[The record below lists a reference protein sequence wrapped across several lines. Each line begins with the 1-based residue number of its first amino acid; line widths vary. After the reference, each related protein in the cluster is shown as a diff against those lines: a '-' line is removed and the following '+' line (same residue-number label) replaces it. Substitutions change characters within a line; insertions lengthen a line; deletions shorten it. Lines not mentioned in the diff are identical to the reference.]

1 MTSNW
6 LFNALYESN
15 EPHCV
20 WGAVLCLSLELFS
33 FVLVFRCRQLLY
45 SNISQGLGKKGER
58 LLKILPQVGN
68 VSWSPI
74 FLILWK
80 LSKFELPLF
89 LFLLSGTPVLDA
101 FPCSL
106 PVTFCMTA
114 SNMKTPSVQLPLPSF
129 QKLMKCVSHP
139 CREDLS
145 LIRDWRRWNTVG
157 SAVVFL
163 PLVRYVAF
171 LYWSSSRMHFQRRTP
186 LSLLQEGRIA
196 LSGMN
201 KPRVVRIESRQWLH
215 WQGQVLQRLSQE
227 STAGSDSN
235 KSYW

>member
-145 LIRDWRRWNTVG
+145 SNQGLEEVKYSGKCSCFPSSCQIC
-157 SAVVFL
+157 SI
-163 PLVRYVAF
+163 PLLV
-171 LYWSSSRMHFQRRTP
+171 
-186 LSLLQEGRIA
+186 LLQDAFPEENSPVSVAGRENCS
-196 LSGMN
+196 L
-201 KPRVVRIESRQWLH
+201 RDE
-215 WQGQVLQRLSQE
+215 
-227 STAGSDSN
+227 
-235 KSYW
+235 